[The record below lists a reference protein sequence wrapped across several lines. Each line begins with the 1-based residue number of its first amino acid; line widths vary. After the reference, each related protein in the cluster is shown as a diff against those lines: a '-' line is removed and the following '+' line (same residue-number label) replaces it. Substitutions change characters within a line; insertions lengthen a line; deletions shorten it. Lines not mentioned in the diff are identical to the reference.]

1 VGGKRAVIAAVLL
14 GMAAV
19 LPGAASAQVPADAKA
34 LLDQAQTALSAKQW
48 QQAAD
53 ALSALV
59 ILDPRWFNFQNLGA
73 AEFNLGRY
81 EKAIAAYDKGIKA
94 AQEDRDRDK
103 IKSALGE
110 MHNDKGNALLKLKRN
125 DEAVAAF
132 TKAAELSPNPGL
144 AYFNLCA
151 TQYNLGLVEGAI
163 AACDRAI
170 KADPTKADAYFIK
183 GSALYGNGT
192 LDQRNKY
199 VVPPGTVEALQKY
212 LQLAPNGGHVE
223 DVRAMLGELKSPVK
237 PK

>member
-1 VGGKRAVIAAVLL
+1 MGGKHAVIAAVLL

-19 LPGAASAQVPADAKA
+19 LPAAVSAQVPADAKA

-81 EKAIAAYDKGIKA
+81 EKAIAAYDKGI
-94 AQEDRDRDK
+94 
-103 IKSALGE
+103 
-110 MHNDKGNALLKLKRN
+110 
-125 DEAVAAF
+125 
-132 TKAAELSPNPGL
+132 
-144 AYFNLCA
+144 
-151 TQYNLGLVEGAI
+151 
-163 AACDRAI
+163 
-170 KADPTKADAYFIK
+170 
-183 GSALYGNGT
+183 
-192 LDQRNKY
+192 
-199 VVPPGTVEALQKY
+199 EALQEY

-223 DVRAMLGELKSPVK
+223 DVRAMLGDLKSPVK

>member
-1 VGGKRAVIAAVLL
+1 MSGKHVVIAAVLL

-19 LPGAASAQVPADAKA
+19 LPAASAQVPADEKA
-34 LLDQAQTALSAKQW
+34 LLDQAQTAISAKKW

-53 ALSALV
+53 ALDKLV
-59 ILDPRWFNFQNLGA
+59 ILNPRWFNFQNLGA

-81 EKAIAAYDKGIKA
+81 EEAIAAFDKGIKA
-94 AQEDRDRDK
+94 AQEDKDRDK
-103 IKSALGE
+103 IKSARGE
-110 MHNDKGNALLKLKRN
+110 MLNNKGNALLKLKRN
-125 DEAVAAF
+125 HEAIAAF
-132 TKAAELSPNPGL
+132 TNAAELSPNPGI

-151 TQYNLGLVEGAI
+151 TQYNLGLFEGTV
-163 AACDRAI
+163 AACDKAI

-192 LDQRNKY
+192 LDKNNKY

-223 DVRAMLGELKSPVK
+223 DVRAMLGEVKSLVK
-237 PK
+237 P

>member
-1 VGGKRAVIAAVLL
+1 MGGKHAVIAAVLL

-19 LPGAASAQVPADAKA
+19 LPAAVSAQVPADAKA

-81 EKAIAAYDKGIKA
+81 E
-94 AQEDRDRDK
+94 
-103 IKSALGE
+103 
-110 MHNDKGNALLKLKRN
+110 
-125 DEAVAAF
+125 EAVAAF

-144 AYFNLCA
+144 AYFSLCA
-151 TQYNLGLVEGAI
+151 TQYNLGLVEGAV

-170 KADPTKADAYFIK
+170 KADPTRADAYFIK

>member
-1 VGGKRAVIAAVLL
+1 MGGKHLVIAAVLL

-19 LPGAASAQVPADAKA
+19 LPAAVSAQVPADAKA

-81 EKAIAAYDKGIKA
+81 E
-94 AQEDRDRDK
+94 
-103 IKSALGE
+103 
-110 MHNDKGNALLKLKRN
+110 
-125 DEAVAAF
+125 
-132 TKAAELSPNPGL
+132 
-144 AYFNLCA
+144 
-151 TQYNLGLVEGAI
+151 
-163 AACDRAI
+163 RAI
-170 KADPTKADAYFIK
+170 KVDPTKADAYFIK

-223 DVRAMLGELKSPVK
+223 DVRAMLGDLKSPVK

>member
-1 VGGKRAVIAAVLL
+1 
-14 GMAAV
+14 MAAV
-19 LPGAASAQVPADAKA
+19 LPAAVSAQAPPDAKA
-34 LLDQAQTALSAKQW
+34 LVDRVQTAIAAKNW

-53 ALSALV
+53 ALGALV

-81 EKAIAAYDKGIKA
+81 EKAIAAYDKGIKM
-94 AQEDRDRDK
+94 AQEDKDRDR
-103 IKSALGE
+103 IKSAVGAML
-110 MHNDKGNALLKLKRN
+110 NNKGNALLKLKRN

-132 TKAAELSPNPGL
+132 TKAAELSPDPGI

-151 TQYNLGLVEGAI
+151 TQYNLGSVEGAV
-163 AACDRAI
+163 AACDKAI
-170 KADPTKADAYFIK
+170 NADPTKADAYFIK

-192 LDQRNKY
+192 LDKNNKY

-223 DVRAMLGELKSPVK
+223 DVRAMLGELKSLVK
-237 PK
+237 P

>member
-1 VGGKRAVIAAVLL
+1 MGGKHLLIAAVLL

-19 LPGAASAQVPADAKA
+19 LPAAASAQVPADAKA
-34 LLDQAQTALSAKQW
+34 LLDQAQTAISAKQW

-132 TKAAELSPNPGL
+132 
-144 AYFNLCA
+144 
-151 TQYNLGLVEGAI
+151 
-163 AACDRAI
+163 DRAI

>member
-1 VGGKRAVIAAVLL
+1 MGGKHAVIAAVLL

-19 LPGAASAQVPADAKA
+19 LPAAASAQVPADAKA

-53 ALSALV
+53 ALSAQV

-81 EKAIAAYDKGIKA
+81 ENAIVAYDKGIKA

-132 TKAAELSPNPGL
+132 TKAAEL
-144 AYFNLCA
+144 
-151 TQYNLGLVEGAI
+151 
-163 AACDRAI
+163 
-170 KADPTKADAYFIK
+170 
-183 GSALYGNGT
+183 YGTGT
-192 LDQRNKY
+192 LDRRNKY
-199 VVPPGTVEALQKY
+199 VVLPGTVEALQKY

-223 DVRAMLGELKSPVK
+223 YVQAMLGELKSPVK